1 MLEIIYCAVAGLLI
15 SAQSSFNS
23 RVSEKIGGI
32 ETVALAHLVGF
43 IGSVALLL
51 IIGRGDFTKL
61 GEVNKTYITGGL
73 LGVVIVLGITSSV
86 GALGPSLTM
95 GVVVISQL
103 LMGLLIEWVGLF
115 GHDRIQFAYTQP
127 LGIAIMVIGLFI
139 LKMK

>member
-1 MLEIIYCAVAGLLI
+1 MAEIMYCAVAGLLI

-32 ETVALAHLVGF
+32 ETVALAHFVGL
-43 IGSVALLL
+43 IGSIILLF
-51 IIGRGDFTKL
+51 IIGRGDFTRL

-95 GVVVISQL
+95 GVVVVSQL
-103 LMGLLIEWVGLF
+103 LMGLLIEWFGLF
-115 GHDRIQFAYTQP
+115 GHEKIKFAFTQP
-127 LGIAIMVIGLFI
+127 LGIAIMVLGLFI